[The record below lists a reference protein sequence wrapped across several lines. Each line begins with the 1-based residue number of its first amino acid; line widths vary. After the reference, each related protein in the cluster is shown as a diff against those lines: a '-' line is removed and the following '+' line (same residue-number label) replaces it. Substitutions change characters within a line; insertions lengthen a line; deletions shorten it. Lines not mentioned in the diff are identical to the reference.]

1 MIFLKYEFTDQ
12 ETWEAVRATL
22 YTEEGLI
29 PQINAIHEIGFIC
42 FATDEEGEC
51 IDLST
56 KYAVD
61 ILFNE
66 EYAALD
72 ANIVY
77 PSPCG
82 VHLFAGLEDLY
93 IKSYCSVPAH
103 SESPYCLVPD
113 EDLS

>member
-1 MIFLKYEFTDQ
+1 MIFNKYEFTDQ

-42 FATDEEGEC
+42 LETDEEGEC

-72 ANIVY
+72 TSIVY
-77 PSPCG
+77 PNPDG
-82 VHLFAGLEDLY
+82 VHIFAGLSSLY
-93 IKSYCSVPAH
+93 LKSFCLANP
-103 SESPYCLVPD
+103 ESPYCLVPD
-113 EDLS
+113 EDIS

>member
-1 MIFLKYEFTDQ
+1 MIFNKYEFTDQ

-42 FATDEEGEC
+42 LATDPDSGEC
-51 IDLST
+51 LTLST

-72 ANIVY
+72 TSIVY
-77 PSPCG
+77 PNPDG
-82 VHLFAGLEDLY
+82 VHIFAGLSSLY
-93 IKSYCSVPAH
+93 LQSFCLANP
-103 SESPYCLVPD
+103 ESPYCVIPD

>member
-1 MIFLKYEFTDQ
+1 MIFNKYEFTDQ

-42 FATDEEGEC
+42 LATDEEGEC

-103 SESPYCLVPD
+103 SESPYCVVPD